1 MADFKTGKR
10 FGGGNSRGTFSKGG
24 FRGAPKRD
32 SSRPVERHQATC
44 AHCKKICE
52 VPFRPNGKKPVF
64 CRDCF
69 ASGRAGAP
77 ARSFSR
83 SDSAPRPS
91 YRSQS
96 TEGQGS
102 DLKSQID
109 ILNTKLDRL
118 IRIVETLEKR

>member
-10 FGGGNSRGTFSKGG
+10 FGGGNSRSTFSKGG
-24 FRGAPKRD
+24 FRGTTKRD
-32 SSRPVERHQATC
+32 SSRPVERHQAIC
-44 AHCKKICE
+44 AQCKKVCE

-69 ASGRAGAP
+69 ASGRT
-77 ARSFSR
+77 
-83 SDSAPRPS
+83 DSPRPA
-91 YRSQS
+91 YRPQS
-96 TEGQGS
+96 VERQGR
-102 DLKSQID
+102 DLQSQIQ

>member
-10 FGGGNSRGTFSKGG
+10 FGGGNSRGPFKKGG
-24 FRGAPKRD
+24 FGGTTKRD

-69 ASGRAGAP
+69 ASSKTDS
-77 ARSFSR
+77 ARS
-83 SDSAPRPS
+83 S
-91 YRSQS
+91 YRPQS
-96 TEGQGS
+96 RPTNDERPGS
-102 DLKSQID
+102 DLQSQIQ

>member
-10 FGGGNSRGTFSKGG
+10 FGGGKKG
-24 FRGAPKRD
+24 
-32 SSRPVERHQATC
+32 EMHQATC
-44 AHCKKICE
+44 AHCNKACE

-69 ASGRAGAP
+69 ASGRTDTP

-83 SDSAPRPS
+83 SDSAPRAP
-91 YRSQS
+91 YRPASS
-96 TEGQGS
+96 ERRGS
-102 DLKSQID
+102 DLQSQIE